1 MDIAVR
7 DLIGDSV
14 RIGDIEDILRRE
26 VIEAEVTVENL
37 AIVTMI
43 EITTETVTDTTDNE
57 MTRLAVIE
65 VQDIP
70 TEMITVIEITELHHT
85 QVINSFSVEIAT

>member
-1 MDIAVR
+1 M
-7 DLIGDSV
+7 
-14 RIGDIEDILRRE
+14 
-26 VIEAEVTVENL
+26 IEAEVTVENL

-65 VQDIP
+65 VQDIL
-70 TEMITVIEITELHHT
+70 TEMITVTEITELHHT
-85 QVINSFSVEIAT
+85 QVINPFSVDLTLSL

>member
-1 MDIAVR
+1 M
-7 DLIGDSV
+7 
-14 RIGDIEDILRRE
+14 
-26 VIEAEVTVENL
+26 IEAEVTVENL

-43 EITTETVTDTTDNE
+43 EITTEIVTDTTDNE

-70 TEMITVIEITELHHT
+70 TEMITVIEITELHHI
-85 QVINSFSVEIAT
+85 QVISRDSDLISSVVCL

>member
-1 MDIAVR
+1 M
-7 DLIGDSV
+7 
-14 RIGDIEDILRRE
+14 
-26 VIEAEVTVENL
+26 IEAEVTVENL

-43 EITTETVTDTTDNE
+43 EITTEIVTDTTDNE

-70 TEMITVIEITELHHT
+70 TEMITVIEITELHHI
-85 QVINSFSVEIAT
+85 QVINPFSVDLTSSVVCL